1 MQKIKHIVLICWVLL
16 LASCAST
23 KYAPEHKQVVSQ
35 RAQVVLT
42 LDQHEYKTNCLL
54 KVQKNELIILSVLPI
69 MGIEMFRLEATP
81 KGVAV
86 FDKLNKRYTELTY
99 AEINNLSPRR
109 ISFKTLLM
117 LTKKIDKDI
126 LFDFKAGSHTLK
138 LKGTF
143 SQHEQTT
150 QKELQT
156 LDRNKY
162 KRVGLREILPI

>member
-1 MQKIKHIVLICWVLL
+1 
-16 LASCAST
+16 
-23 KYAPEHKQVVSQ
+23 
-35 RAQVVLT
+35 
-42 LDQHEYKTNCLL
+42 
-54 KVQKNELIILSVLPI
+54 